1 MSWRVKVTAVIL
13 GIAAVIFWS
22 CKDEASFLG
31 FRNPTSKFETRFIE
45 FPVESSVI
53 WLDSLRTSNYIFNNE
68 TNRFLLGK
76 YQDDLLGEVS
86 ASFYT
91 QYFGFV
97 LGKIDASSV
106 LDSVVL
112 QLRYDLYTYGTIST
126 NPQTFEVYE
135 LAKTISRQASPFYFN
150 KTSVPLG
157 DLIGTGTIYP
167 NPILFKNKLDSGKTS
182 EVFKVRIR
190 LDQAFGQRLFN
201 TILRWSSSNPTYE
214 DSAFIRPND
223 FFRLHKGIAVK
234 PVWGDK
240 IVGFHASD
248 TESKLILHYHDP
260 VNDSLQYTFVFSSFV
275 ASFNEIKSN
284 RTGTDVQIIN
294 QYFTDY
300 DPPSGLRYVQNGVG
314 LFTKL
319 DLSAFVNFLEADTVP
334 NMAINAAQLIIENIE
349 DPGSLAPPNELYLRV
364 LDPDNRLRKFNR
376 QRTAEARTR
385 DQKILAKY
393 NNLARTLDIDVARVN
408 NDSVF
413 TVFSDFGSYLS
424 LSYNSTNN
432 SYQGFLTL
440 FAQEMAIEEADKPRF
455 RHYILYPLNA
465 GKTLNRVAFHKN
477 NIKLRVYYTRPLTGM

>member
-1 MSWRVKVTAVIL
+1 MNWRGKVTAAIL
-13 GIAAVIFWS
+13 GIAAVIVWS
-22 CKDEASFLG
+22 CKDEVTFLG
-31 FRNPTSKFETRFIE
+31 FRNPTPKFETRYVE

-53 WLDSLRTSNYIFNNE
+53 WLDSLRTSNFIFNGE
-68 TNRFLLGK
+68 GNRFLLGK

-97 LGKIDASSV
+97 LGKIDVNSV

-112 QLRYDLYTYGTIST
+112 QLRYDLYTYGSIST

-135 LAKTISRQASPFYFN
+135 LAKTISRTESRNYFN

-167 NPILFKNKLDSGKTS
+167 NPILFKNKLDSGNTS

-201 TILRWSSSNPTYE
+201 TVLRWSSPTPTYE

-223 FFRLHKGIAVK
+223 FFKIHKGIAIK
-234 PVWGDK
+234 PVFGDK

-248 TESKLILHYHDP
+248 VESKLILHYHNPTD
-260 VNDSLQYTFVFSSFV
+260 DSLQYTFIFSSFV

-284 RTGTDVQIIN
+284 RTGTDVQLIN

-319 DLSAFVNFLEADTVP
+319 DLSSFVDFLEADTIP
-334 NMAINAAQLIIENIE
+334 NMAINAAQLIIENVE
-349 DPGSLAPPNELYLRV
+349 PPGGLAPPNELYVRV

-376 QRTAEARTR
+376 QKTAEARTR
-385 DQKILAKY
+385 DQKILARY

-424 LSYNSTNN
+424 LNYNSTSN

-440 FAQEMAIEEADKPRF
+440 FAQEMALEEPDKPRF
-455 RHYILYPLNA
+455 RHFILYPLNA
-465 GKTLNRVAFHKN
+465 GKTVNRVAFHKN
-477 NIKLRVYYTRPLTGM
+477 NIKLRIYYTRPLTGI

>member
-1 MSWRVKVTAVIL
+1 MSWRGKVAAGLL
-13 GIAAVIFWS
+13 GVAAIIVWS
-22 CKDEASFLG
+22 CKDEVTFLG
-31 FRNPTSKFETRFIE
+31 FRNPTPKFETRFVE
-45 FPVESSVI
+45 FPVESSVL

-91 QYFGFV
+91 QYFGLV
-97 LGKIDASSV
+97 LGKIDVNSV

-135 LAKTISRQASPFYFN
+135 LAKTISRTASRNYFN

-167 NPILFKNKLDSGKTS
+167 NPIVFKNKLDSGKTT

-201 TILRWSSSNPTYE
+201 TVLKWSSPTPTYE

-223 FFRLHKGIAVK
+223 FFQIHKGIAVK
-234 PVWGDK
+234 PVFGDK

-248 TESKLILHYHDP
+248 IESKLILHYHNP
-260 VNDSLQYTFVFSSFV
+260 TTDSLEYTFVFSSFV
-275 ASFNEIKSN
+275 ASFNEIQSN
-284 RTGTDVQIIN
+284 RTGTDVQLIN

-319 DLSAFVNFLEADTVP
+319 DFSSFVDFLEADTVP

-349 DPGSLAPPNELYLRV
+349 PPGELAPPNELYVRV

-376 QRTAEARTR
+376 QKTAEARTR
-385 DQKILAKY
+385 DQKILARY

-424 LSYNSTNN
+424 LNYNSTTNA
-432 SYQGFLTL
+432 YQGFLTL
-440 FAQEMAIEEADKPRF
+440 FAQEMAIEEPDKPRF
-455 RHYILYPLNA
+455 RHFILYPLNA